1 VIEVRGPGRPP
12 AAVTESSDLRLELFV
27 RGREARTYFV
37 RHQNGYRRIMRLL
50 EADLP
55 IEAHRVAAAGLADM
69 QQAERRW
76 PEDVA

>member
-1 VIEVRGPGRPP
+1 MLETRKPDKR
-12 AAVTESSDLRLELFV
+12 TEATDLRLELFV
-27 RGREARTYFV
+27 RGQEARTYFV

-55 IEAHRVAAAGLADM
+55 VEAHRVASAGLADM

-76 PEDVA
+76 PEDAA